1 MPKANGDKKV
11 EVCHG
16 GNSFG
21 CKHDEHPIS
30 AKIPDIFCYRC
41 DERMGCYSCVQ
52 IARELLCLRC
62 HDWATRIA
70 MRVHGPIV
78 RDRKV
83 GMEALRMVK
92 MVLEGKL
99 SAEDGEKLI
108 NDLMAEHNQPQ
119 RLRMISASEARDK
132 EAK

>member
-1 MPKANGDKKV
+1 MPKERREKQDYPK
-11 EVCHG
+11 CHG

-21 CKHDEHPIS
+21 CMHEEHKL
-30 AKIPDIFCYRC
+30 ADDVFCFRC
-41 DERMGCYSCVQ
+41 DERMGCRRCVQ

-70 MRVHGPIV
+70 LRVHGPIV